1 MKVVCTIEARMNS
14 TRLPG
19 KVLMKSCGET
29 MLGHLTKRLKR
40 VKSLDCIVLATTFN
54 KSDNILEEFANE
66 FNIECFRGSEDN
78 VLNRVLNAAETH
90 NADVIVEITADCPL
104 IDPDLIEKAINI
116 FKNYNVDYVSNCNIR
131 SYPDG
136 MDVQVFSK
144 NALKKSAFMTTSD
157 LEKEHVTLHI
167 RNNPNMFKIFDMVAP
182 ESHFWPNLG
191 LTLDEI
197 NDYKLLDIIIS
208 NFNKRKEDFNCL
220 DIINFLKDNPDLIK
234 INQNVSRRGDN

>member
-1 MKVVCTIEARMNS
+1 MNS

-66 FNIECFRGSEDN
+66 FNIECFRWSEDN

-104 IDPDLIEKAINI
+104 IDPLLVDKIIEGFENESAYCASKHGLEGLMKSLAIEGSENGI
-116 FKNYNVDYVSNCNIR
+116 
-131 SYPDG
+131 
-136 MDVQVFSK
+136 QVFTVTPGMFMKTPMSEQ
-144 NALKKSAFMTTSD
+144 NYDDVYKKKWVD
-157 LEKEHVTLHI
+157 PIE
-167 RNNPNMFKIFDMVAP
+167 
-182 ESHFWPNLG
+182 
-191 LTLDEI
+191 LTPA
-197 NDYKLLDIIIS
+197 
-208 NFNKRKEDFNCL
+208 
-220 DIINFLKDNPDLIK
+220 FLKLASGSFNNLSGSHV
-234 INQNVSRRGDN
+234 NAWNLSREEV